1 MVSRYEY
8 SASAEKPILAPQS
21 GCTADTGSARTSF
34 RILFIIDQLVEMGG
48 AELAMMRLVRSLPLH
63 GIQPHVLTFKEIL
76 PDAVRENFPCP
87 LTVVPLSRAYG
98 LGAMRAAVRIRS
110 LIVSRHFKLVHTFFE
125 TSDLFGGLVV
135 KSIPGVALV
144 SSRRDMGILRSAK
157 HRLAYRCLGRLADR
171 VVTVSDRVREWCI
184 REDHVAPQRVVTVYN
199 GVEDVVS
206 NATPARRQ
214 TRAYLGL
221 LPDQLAVIAV
231 GHLRHVKGFDLL
243 IEAAHRLVASHPNAI
258 FLIAGEEHE
267 KGRRATLEA
276 MIDSLNLKAN
286 VKLLGPRSDI
296 TDILAASDIF
306 LLPSRSEGFSNAL
319 IEAMM
324 AGLPC
329 VATNVGG
336 NAEAVVNGRTGYIVP
351 AEAPVAMEDSLALL
365 LSSRS
370 RRERMG
376 RAGRELALE
385 RFTHSTMVKT
395 MVTLY
400 RGALQ

>member
-1 MVSRYEY
+1 
-8 SASAEKPILAPQS
+8 
-21 GCTADTGSARTSF
+21 
-34 RILFIIDQLVEMGG
+34 
-48 AELAMMRLVRSLPLH
+48 
-63 GIQPHVLTFKEIL
+63 
-76 PDAVRENFPCP
+76 
-87 LTVVPLSRAYG
+87 
-98 LGAMRAAVRIRS
+98 
-110 LIVSRHFKLVHTFFE
+110 
-125 TSDLFGGLVV
+125 
-135 KSIPGVALV
+135 
-144 SSRRDMGILRSAK
+144 
-157 HRLAYRCLGRLADR
+157 
-171 VVTVSDRVREWCI
+171 
-184 REDHVAPQRVVTVYN
+184 
-199 GVEDVVS
+199 
-206 NATPARRQ
+206 
-214 TRAYLGL
+214 
-221 LPDQLAVIAV
+221 
-231 GHLRHVKGFDLL
+231 VKGFDLL

-258 FLIAGEEHE
+258 FLVAGDEHE

-400 RGALQ
+400 RGVLQ